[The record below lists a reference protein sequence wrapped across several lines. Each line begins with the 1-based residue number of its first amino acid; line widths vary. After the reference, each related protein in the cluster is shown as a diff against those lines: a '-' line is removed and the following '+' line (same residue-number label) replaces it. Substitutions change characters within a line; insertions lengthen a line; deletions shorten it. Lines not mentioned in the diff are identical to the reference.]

1 MAEQKPSEKL
11 APKQAARP
19 TPPIKQDAVS
29 QAEILVLLDWLDKLS
44 ETVDPNGYVRG
55 RLEVGYKVVETYFRI
70 HPSK

>member
-11 APKQAARP
+11 APKQATRP

-44 ETVDPNGYVRG
+44 ETVDENGYVRG
-55 RLEVGYKVVETYFRI
+55 RLEVGYKVVETYFRV
-70 HPSK
+70 PSPK